1 METINARLDLVSAFR
16 VNRGLREEVIQ
27 FLRRTYDSQRLV
39 QRFSMGRGDADNLLA
54 LLRTIEATTQ
64 LASVLI
70 RESAAELQWHDN
82 LPTDALN
89 ILSARLSLDKPNA
102 LASSIAAA
110 IDEDALMQSHRA
122 EESSAE
128 VVTLA
133 EDVLQNEGSVED
145 LDTFPAVV
153 SPKAALKA
161 SADTDLEET
170 DTWIMR
176 KT

>member
-1 METINARLDLVSAFR
+1 
-16 VNRGLREEVIQ
+16 
-27 FLRRTYDSQRLV
+27 
-39 QRFSMGRGDADNLLA
+39 MGRGDADDLLA

-70 RESAAELQWHDN
+70 RESAEELQWHDI

-89 ILSARLSLDKPNA
+89 ILSARLSLGKPNA

-110 IDEDALMQSHRA
+110 IDEDALMQSHRS

-133 EDVLQNEGSVED
+133 EDVLQNEASVED
-145 LDTFPAVV
+145 SDAFSAVAP
-153 SPKAALKA
+153 PKAGLKA
-161 SADTDLEET
+161 SADTDSEEKA
-170 DTWIMR
+170 TWIMR